1 MKAFTLAG
9 SSIAVL
15 LALGCG
21 SGSGTPTNTGTG
33 GDGEQTGGSGGS
45 PGTGGSPDHTGGAPG
60 ATGGAGGTVS
70 PDAGAGGSSGG
81 ATGSPDASA
90 TGGQGGGGQ
99 GGSGGSPDGGAGM
112 AETWDS
118 FAKGFFATYCVSCH
132 NDDKK
137 GDATRDY
144 HLMANVV
151 KEKAEIACGV
161 SKGQADWSK
170 RGCTAFPPA
179 RQFPVGGGPKPTD
192 AERDRLV
199 RWIDSGTP

>member
-1 MKAFTLAG
+1 MKAFTLAA

-21 SGSGTPTNTGTG
+21 SGSGTPTNAGTG
-33 GDGEQTGGSGGS
+33 GGGEQTGGSGGS

-99 GGSGGSPDGGAGM
+99 GGASDGGAGP

-144 HLMANVV
+144 HLVANVV

-161 SKGQADWSK
+161 SKGQAEWSK
-170 RGCTAFPPA
+170 RGCSAFPPA